1 MIRFLYYRGLPILT
15 LLLLQATLRAQ
26 SPTTIKTYQKTFK
39 TYMYSDPNPIPVVEK
54 IYPYYRF
61 DGFTDSSVVKAWK
74 VIELENAYIKVM
86 ILPEIGGK
94 IWAAWDKASG
104 KSFIYNNH
112 VVKFRDVA
120 MRGPW
125 TSGGIEP
132 NYGIIGHTPNCAT
145 AVDSKTV
152 QNADGSGSCFVG
164 TFDKLTQTSWTIE
177 INLPKD
183 KAYFTTRSYWHN
195 STELEQP
202 YYTWMNTG
210 MPSAGNLEFSFPGNK
225 YLGHE
230 GEYASWP
237 LNTTNQKKI
246 SWYNENNFGS
256 YKSYHVFGQ
265 VTDFFAAYYHDQDF
279 GMGHYSP
286 QDEKPGKKIWIW
298 GLSRQGMIW
307 EQLLTD
313 QDGQYVEIQSG
324 RLFNQSAE
332 GSSFTPFKHRGFA
345 PYTSDEWKE
354 YWFPIKHT
362 KGVTKANPYG
372 AFNYKQEGEYVKWSF
387 CPLQSFQDTMKVM
400 MDGSVKNKYY
410 RFTPLQSVH
419 DSVKVS
425 GTLSNLEFNIGTKF
439 LYSTTVDRDTI
450 TRPVN
455 SPKDFDWNSSYGHYL
470 QGKEWLRD
478 RQYEKAE
485 AQTNQSLAIYP
496 HFIPALS
503 LMAELKYRNM
513 EYAKALDYA
522 RKGLSIDTYDPAA
535 NFIYGLI
542 NKQLDAYT
550 DAIDGFNIAS
560 ASMEYRSA
568 AYTELA
574 KIYMVKSRI
583 VQALP
588 YAEKA
593 LESDPKNT
601 SALEIIATIH
611 RITKQSNA
619 FLSDLNQLERINP
632 LNHFIASEKYLQ
644 SPTESNRQALKKG
657 ITQEAHE
664 EIYISLADRYLNLG
678 RAQDAL
684 HIINAGPLKSE
695 SLYWKAYLQAL
706 LGDEDYKSTLK
717 TADGASCLLQFPYRN
732 TTDNVFRF
740 AIAHTD
746 SWKPKYYYGLLLWS
760 KGRKDEAKELFSRCG
775 ETSFAPFYA
784 AYANL
789 EPAMHDHYLQK
800 AMTLDANEWRYG
812 KQLIQSY
819 LAENKNNE
827 ALQLATNLHEHFPSS
842 DVISFLLSKAY
853 IENKQYEAAYNM
865 LMSKRFLPNE
875 GSTEGRNLYTDATL
889 LHAIELMQENK
900 YGKALEF
907 VEKAS
912 LWPENLGVGKP
923 YDEDIDRRI
932 EQFCKAL
939 CLVKLN
945 RPDEA
950 DKTLNE
956 ITMIPVKQE
965 NPLLLINAWAL
976 KMTGKN
982 GKDIIDHWVSDDKD
996 FTNAKAWCASVYAE
1010 SQNFQPLEWNHPASN
1025 LLRSLA
1031 NYMRYTR

>member
-1 MIRFLYYRGLPILT
+1 MIRFLYYRGLPTLT
-15 LLLLQATLRAQ
+15 LLLLWASFRAQ

-61 DGFTDSSVVKAWK
+61 DGFTDSSVMKAWK

-230 GEYASWP
+230 GDYASWP
-237 LNTTNQKKI
+237 VNTTNQKKI

-425 GTLSNLEFNIGTKF
+425 GTLSNLESNIGTKF

-496 HFIPALS
+496 HFIPALT

-574 KIYMVKSRI
+574 KIHMVKSRI
-583 VQALP
+583 AQALP

-601 SALEIIATIH
+601 SALEMIATIH

-678 RAQDAL
+678 RAQDGL
-684 HIINAGPLKSE
+684 QIINAGQLKSE

-732 TTDNVFRF
+732 TTDNVLRF

-932 EQFCKAL
+932 EQFCKTL

-950 DKTLNE
+950 DKTLKE
-956 ITMIPVKQE
+956 ITMMPVKQE

-982 GKDIIDHWVSDDKD
+982 GQAVLNQWASNDKTSTD
-996 FTNAKAWCASVYAE
+996 AQAWCSTAYAT
-1010 SQNFQPLEWNHPASN
+1010 SPDPKSLEWNHPASN
-1025 LLRSLA
+1025 LLKALEK
-1031 NYMRYTR
+1031 YMNHK